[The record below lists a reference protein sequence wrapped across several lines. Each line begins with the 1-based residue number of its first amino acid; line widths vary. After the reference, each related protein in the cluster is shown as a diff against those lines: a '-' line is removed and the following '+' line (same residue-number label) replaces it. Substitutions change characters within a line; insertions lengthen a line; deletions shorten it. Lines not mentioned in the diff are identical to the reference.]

1 MCTMHYLG
9 TIIDA
14 FFSMLISKSKSNF
27 TFPNKVLV
35 SYVPDCY
42 TLLFNVQFK
51 HTETITTL
59 QCQLF
64 LQLTLE
70 CYIKRVIE
78 YNF

>member
-1 MCTMHYLG
+1 MCTMYCLG

-27 TFPNKVLV
+27 MFPNKVLV

-51 HTETITTL
+51 DTETITL

-70 CYIKRVIE
+70 CYIKCVIE
-78 YNF
+78 NNF